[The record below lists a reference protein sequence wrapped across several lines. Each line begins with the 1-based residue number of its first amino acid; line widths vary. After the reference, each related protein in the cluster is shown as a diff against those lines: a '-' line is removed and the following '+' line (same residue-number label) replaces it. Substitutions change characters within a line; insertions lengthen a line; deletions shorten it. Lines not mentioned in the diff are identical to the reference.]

1 MAGNWRYMLGA
12 ILFFSSGSLFIFI
25 EPLWGLFQA
34 YLVSLPI
41 FAAGLILV
49 LCTIWRR

>member
-12 ILFFSSGSLFIFI
+12 ILFFVSGSLFIFTA
-25 EPLWGLFQA
+25 PHWGLFYA

-41 FAAGLILV
+41 FAMALV
-49 LCTIWRR
+49 LVLWATRRG